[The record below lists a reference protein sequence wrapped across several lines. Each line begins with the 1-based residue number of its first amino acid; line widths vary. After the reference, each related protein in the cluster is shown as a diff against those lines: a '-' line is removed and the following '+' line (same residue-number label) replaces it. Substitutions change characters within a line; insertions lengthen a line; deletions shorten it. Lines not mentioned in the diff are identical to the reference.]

1 MRGMHKI
8 PPGASPRRKTALL
21 LILLVLTGLLL
32 ARCAPFS
39 GQIVPSAVGT
49 LTPTPLPTEIPL
61 LPTAM
66 PQELARSSE
75 LTNNI
80 VLVGVL
86 LVVTIVGGTFYG
98 IRRRRRE
105 E

>member
-1 MRGMHKI
+1 MQTTQKNKQNSVSRQK
-8 PPGASPRRKTALL
+8 AALL
-21 LILLVLTGLLL
+21 LILLVFASLLV

-39 GQIVPSAVGT
+39 GQIVPSAEGT

-66 PQELARSSE
+66 PEEMARSSE

-86 LVVTIVGGTFYG
+86 LVITIVGGTFYG
-98 IRRRRRE
+98 IRRRQRE